1 MNTLSWNCQGTGN
14 PQTVQALHDMVQRY
28 NPNLVFL
35 IETKVGTR
43 RMVKVKEKIGFP
55 NGLIIPSEGRSGGMA
70 LLWIRDVDV
79 EIKSFSSSHID
90 AIVMDSISG
99 FKWRMTRFYG
109 NQETSLRRGSWNLL

>member
-1 MNTLSWNCQGTGN
+1 MMQ
-14 PQTVQALHDMVQRY
+14 QY

-43 RMVKVKEKIGFP
+43 RMMKVKEKIGFP

-90 AIVMDSISG
+90 AIVTDPILG
-99 FKWRMTRFYG
+99 FKGTFGR
-109 NQETSLRRGSWNLL
+109 L